1 MLDRSDAGKERG
13 RKGGRD
19 AGQEG
24 CRTGWIQDRR
34 DAGHGTQNKRDS
46 RQEGDRKG
54 GFRI

>member
-1 MLDRSDAGKERG
+1 MLDRSNAGKERG

-24 CRTGWIQDRR
+24 CRTGWIQDRG
-34 DAGHGTQNKRDS
+34 DAGHGTQNKRDT

-54 GFRI
+54 GFRT

>member
-1 MLDRSDAGKERG
+1 MLDRRDAGKKEAG
-13 RKGGRD
+13 R
-19 AGQEG
+19 EG